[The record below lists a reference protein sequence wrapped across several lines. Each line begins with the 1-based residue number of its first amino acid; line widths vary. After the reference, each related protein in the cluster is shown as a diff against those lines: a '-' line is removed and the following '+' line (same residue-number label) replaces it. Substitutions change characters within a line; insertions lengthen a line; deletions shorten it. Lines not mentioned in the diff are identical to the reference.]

1 MEHEHEF
8 DCLAGIVLAPWI
20 AKATALRWCRR
31 KVGGNQFRHAMAT
44 LAILIDYHYI
54 QPLLLKT
61 AVIHDLLEDC
71 PGIHVNELEGID
83 EDSPQVI
90 SLLHEVTRKQ
100 DEDKIHFLNRI
111 RYEGSH
117 EAKIIKCSDR
127 ISNLT
132 DLHSYIFDN
141 NYISLYLDQTEKHVY
156 PIALETDR
164 NMAFEISDLIHT
176 RRQMLSIK

>member
-61 AVIHDLLEDC
+61 AVIHDLIEDC
-71 PGIHVNELEGID
+71 PDIHISELESID
-83 EDSPQVI
+83 EDSPRII
-90 SLLHEVTRKQ
+90 SLLHEVTRQ
-100 DEDKIHFLNRI
+100 QGEDKILFLNRI
-111 RYEGSH
+111 RYEGSP
-117 EAKIIKCSDR
+117 EARIIKCSDR

-132 DLHSYIFDN
+132 DLHSFIFDN
-141 NYISLYLDQTEKHVY
+141 SYITFYLDQTEEYVY
-156 PIALETDR
+156 PMALETDT
-164 NMAFEISDLIHT
+164 NMAFEISDLIHR
-176 RRQMLSIK
+176 RRQMLSKK